1 MCQICF
7 DVNFWLH
14 LYVLGFWFTVGL
26 PLGAHMLRL
35 IFTYE
40 FVPFTIP
47 LRDTHFRSST
57 LGSGLKYSCNFML
70 NIWAIETHLN
80 ETQAE
85 MTSQPKLSEHSITY
99 VLSVGSECPLIYLVF
114 CVIFVL
120 YTSPLIVWL
129 SVC

>member
-1 MCQICF
+1 MFWREFLIAFVCF
-7 DVNFWLH
+7 
-14 LYVLGFWFTVGL
+14 GL
-26 PLGAHMLRL
+26 LIYCGTALWCRRTHMLRL